1 MKSILIT
8 VLFTTLTIATSAQ
21 DRLPQGRLPQDTL
34 RLDDAVEEALG
45 NNYGIQVAQRQ
56 VDLANNRIFR
66 GNAGMTPILD
76 WNTNLNST
84 FNQVHQ
90 NFIDGRVINRFGT
103 SVSPN
108 TAVAL
113 QYTLYNGG
121 RMHAI
126 YGRLKSLG
134 QLSEIQRQ
142 LILQN
147 TISDVME
154 AYYNI
159 QRLQSTLE
167 FINQI
172 IRYYE
177 ERQTLTEERWQIGR
191 GSKLDFLQSKADLTI
206 QLTDQ
211 TNLEIQLRNAKIELN
226 RLLARD
232 PNIDFTVERESQ
244 DYQLFDPGYLKD
256 QAKNQNPEFLAL
268 KKQEEINL
276 QDQKEARGFLKPT
289 INLNSSFGYNFNFN
303 NAGLISNSQST
314 GLSAGLTASWRIFD
328 GKVIKRNIESAKISG
343 DILRIQREELL
354 NNLDNQ
360 ITAAYHQYETQKRLL
375 ELEQQNIATAQ
386 ENLEISV
393 EKFKLGAST
402 ILEINDA
409 QTRFNTIMNRLV
421 AAEYNLRISK
431 LNLLTLSGELV
442 R

>member
-1 MKSILIT
+1 MKSILVT
-8 VLFTTLTIATSAQ
+8 LLFTTLTTAAFAQ
-21 DRLPQGRLPQDTL
+21 NAQLGDTL
-34 RLDDAVEEALG
+34 YLDNAVEVALG
-45 NNYGIQVAQRQ
+45 NNYGIRVAQRQ
-56 VDLANNRIFR
+56 VDLANNRIFK

-76 WNTNLNST
+76 WNTSVNST
-84 FNQVHQ
+84 FNQVQQ

-103 SVSPN
+103 SASPN
-108 TAVAL
+108 TALAL

-121 RMHAI
+121 RMNAVFD
-126 YGRLKSLG
+126 RLKSLG

-142 LILQN
+142 LVLQN
-147 TISDVME
+147 TVSSVME

-159 QRLQSTLE
+159 QRLQSTLA
-167 FINQI
+167 FIDQI

-232 PNIDFTVERESQ
+232 PNIDFKVEGESQ
-244 DYQLFDPGYLKD
+244 DYQMFDLQYLKA
-256 QAKNQNPEFLAL
+256 QAKSQNPEFLAL
-268 KKQEEINL
+268 KKQEEINQL
-276 QDQKEARGFLKPT
+276 EQREARAYLKPT
-289 INLNSSFGYNFNFN
+289 INLNSSFGYNFNYN

-314 GLSAGLTASWRIFD
+314 GLSAGLSASWRIFD
-328 GKVIKRNIESAKISG
+328 GKLIKKNIEMAKING
-343 DILRIQREELL
+343 DILRIRREELL
-354 NNLDNQ
+354 SNLDNE

-386 ENLEISV
+386 ENLEISA

-431 LNLLTLSGELV
+431 LNLLTLSGELI

>member
-1 MKSILIT
+1 MKSILVT
-8 VLFTTLTIATSAQ
+8 LLFTTLTTAAFAQ
-21 DRLPQGRLPQDTL
+21 NAQLGDTL
-34 RLDDAVEEALG
+34 YLDNAVEVALG
-45 NNYGIQVAQRQ
+45 NNYGIRVAQRQ
-56 VDLANNRIFR
+56 VDLANNRIFK

-76 WNTNLNST
+76 WNTSVNST
-84 FNQVHQ
+84 FNQVQQ

-103 SVSPN
+103 SASPN
-108 TAVAL
+108 TALAL

-121 RMHAI
+121 RMNAAFD
-126 YGRLKSLG
+126 RLKSLG

-142 LILQN
+142 LVLQN
-147 TISDVME
+147 TVSSVME

-159 QRLQSTLE
+159 QRLQSTLA
-167 FINQI
+167 FIDQI

-232 PNIDFTVERESQ
+232 PNIDFKVEGESQ
-244 DYQLFDPGYLKD
+244 DYQMFDLQYLKA
-256 QAKNQNPEFLAL
+256 QAKSQNPEFLAL
-268 KKQEEINL
+268 KKQEEINQL
-276 QDQKEARGFLKPT
+276 EQREARAYLKPT
-289 INLNSSFGYNFNFN
+289 INLNSSFGYNFNYN

-314 GLSAGLTASWRIFD
+314 GLSAGLSASWRIFD
-328 GKVIKRNIESAKISG
+328 GKLIKKNIEMAKING
-343 DILRIQREELL
+343 DILRIRREELIS
-354 NNLDNQ
+354 NLDNE

-386 ENLEISV
+386 ENLEISA

-431 LNLLTLSGELV
+431 LNLLTLSGELI

>member
-1 MKSILIT
+1 MKSILLT
-8 VLFTTLTIATSAQ
+8 ALFTTLTLMAAAQ
-21 DRLPQGRLPQDTL
+21 DGLPQEDTL
-34 RLDDAVEEALG
+34 RLDNAVEVALE
-45 NNYGIQVAQRQ
+45 NNYGIRVAQRQ

-66 GNAGMTPILD
+66 GNAGMTPVID
-76 WNTNLNST
+76 WNTSLNST

-90 NFIDGRVINRFGT
+90 NFIDGREINRFGT

-108 TAVAL
+108 TALAL

-121 RMHAI
+121 RMHAV
-126 YGRLKSLG
+126 YDRLKSLG

-147 TISDVME
+147 TVSNVME

-159 QRLQSTLE
+159 QRLQSTLQ

-211 TNLEIQLRNAKIELN
+211 TNLQIQLKNAKIELN
-226 RLLARD
+226 RLLGRD
-232 PNIDFTVERESQ
+232 PNIDFTVEGESQ
-244 DYQLFDPGYLKD
+244 DYQLFDLEYLKD
-256 QAKNQNPEFLAL
+256 QAKSQNPEFLAL

-276 QDQKEARGFLKPT
+276 LDQKESRGFLKPT
-289 INLNSSFGYNFNFN
+289 INLNSGFGYNFNYN

-314 GLSAGLTASWRIFD
+314 GLSAGVTATWRIFD

-360 ITAAYHQYETQKRLL
+360 ITAAFYQYETQKRLL

>member
-1 MKSILIT
+1 MKSILVT
-8 VLFTTLTIATSAQ
+8 LLFTTLTTAAFAQ
-21 DRLPQGRLPQDTL
+21 NAQLGDTL
-34 RLDDAVEEALG
+34 YLDNAVEVALG
-45 NNYGIQVAQRQ
+45 NNYGIRVAQRQ
-56 VDLANNRIFR
+56 VDLANNRIFK

-76 WNTNLNST
+76 WNTSVNST
-84 FNQVHQ
+84 FNQVQQ

-103 SVSPN
+103 SASPN
-108 TAVAL
+108 TALAL

-121 RMHAI
+121 RMNAAFD
-126 YGRLKSLG
+126 RLKSLG

-142 LILQN
+142 LVLQN
-147 TISDVME
+147 TVSSVME

-159 QRLQSTLE
+159 QRLQSTLA
-167 FINQI
+167 FIDQI

-232 PNIDFTVERESQ
+232 PNIDFKVEGESQ
-244 DYQLFDPGYLKD
+244 DYQMFDLQYLKA
-256 QAKNQNPEFLAL
+256 QAKSQNPEFLAL
-268 KKQEEINL
+268 KKQEEINQL
-276 QDQKEARGFLKPT
+276 EQREARAYLKPT
-289 INLNSSFGYNFNFN
+289 INLNSSFGYNFNYN

-314 GLSAGLTASWRIFD
+314 GLSAGLSASWRIFD
-328 GKVIKRNIESAKISG
+328 GKLIKKNIEMAKING
-343 DILRIQREELL
+343 DILRIRREELL
-354 NNLDNQ
+354 SNLDNE

-386 ENLEISV
+386 ENLEISA

-431 LNLLTLSGELV
+431 LNLLTLSGELI

>member
-1 MKSILIT
+1 MKRIFVLVLLISTGAFAQENTT
-8 VLFTTLTIATSAQ
+8 VLELDEAVQSA
-21 DRLPQGRLPQDTL
+21 L
-34 RLDDAVEEALG
+34 E
-45 NNYGIQVAQRQ
+45 NNFGIQVAERQ
-56 VDLANNRIFR
+56 VDLAQNQIFK
-66 GNAGMTPILD
+66 GNAGMTPVLD
-76 WNTNLNST
+76 WNTTLNSS

-108 TAVAL
+108 TALAL

-121 RMHAI
+121 RMQAI
-126 YGRLKSLG
+126 YGRLQTLG
-134 QLSEIQRQ
+134 QLSEIQR
-142 LILQN
+142 LLVLQN
-147 TISDVME
+147 TVSVVMQT
-154 AYYNI
+154 YYNI
-159 QRLQSTLE
+159 QRLQNTLE
-167 FINQI
+167 YINQI
-172 IRYYE
+172 IGYYE

-211 TNLEIQLRNAKIELN
+211 TNLQIQLRNAKIELN

-232 PNIDFTVERESQ
+232 PNIDFTVEGKPE
-244 DYQLFDPGYLKD
+244 DYQLFDLRYLQE
-256 QAKNQNPEFLAL
+256 QAKSQNPEFLTL

-276 QDQKEARGFLKPT
+276 LEQKEARGFLKPT
-289 INLNSSFGYNFNFN
+289 INLNSGFGYNFNYN
-303 NAGLISNSQST
+303 NAGLISNSQS
-314 GLSAGLTASWRIFD
+314 AGFTAGVTASWRIFD
-328 GKVIKRNIESAKISG
+328 GKVIKRNIESVKING
-343 DILRIQREELL
+343 DILRIQREELI
-354 NNLDNQ
+354 NTLDNQ
-360 ITAAYHQYETQKRLL
+360 LTAAYYQYETQKRLL
-375 ELEQQNIATAQ
+375 DLEKQNIATAQ
-386 ENLEISV
+386 ENLEIAA

>member
-1 MKSILIT
+1 MKSILVT
-8 VLFTTLTIATSAQ
+8 LLFTTLTTAAFAQ
-21 DRLPQGRLPQDTL
+21 NAQLGDTL
-34 RLDDAVEEALG
+34 YLDNAVEVALG
-45 NNYGIQVAQRQ
+45 NNYGIRVAQRQ
-56 VDLANNRIFR
+56 VDLANNRIFK

-76 WNTNLNST
+76 WNTSVNST
-84 FNQVHQ
+84 FNQVQQ

-103 SVSPN
+103 SASPN
-108 TAVAL
+108 TALAL

-121 RMHAI
+121 RMNAVFD
-126 YGRLKSLG
+126 RLKSLG

-142 LILQN
+142 LVLQN
-147 TISDVME
+147 TVSSVME

-159 QRLQSTLE
+159 QRLQSTLA
-167 FINQI
+167 FIDQI

-232 PNIDFTVERESQ
+232 PNIDFKVEGESQ
-244 DYQLFDPGYLKD
+244 DYQMFDLQYLKA
-256 QAKNQNPEFLAL
+256 QAKSQNPEFLAL
-268 KKQEEINL
+268 KKQEEINQL
-276 QDQKEARGFLKPT
+276 EQREARAYLKPT
-289 INLNSSFGYNFNFN
+289 INLNSSFGYNFNYN

-314 GLSAGLTASWRIFD
+314 GLSAGLSASWRIFD
-328 GKVIKRNIESAKISG
+328 GKLIKKNIEMAKING
-343 DILRIQREELL
+343 DILRIRREELIS
-354 NNLDNQ
+354 NLDNE

-386 ENLEISV
+386 ENLEISA

-431 LNLLTLSGELV
+431 LNLLTLSGELI

>member
-1 MKSILIT
+1 MKRILIT
-8 VLFTTLTIATSAQ
+8 VLFTTLTLAAAAQ
-21 DRLPQGRLPQDTL
+21 EDTL
-34 RLDDAVEEALG
+34 RLDGAVEAALE

-108 TAVAL
+108 TALAL

-126 YGRLKSLG
+126 YGRLKALG

-142 LILQN
+142 LIIQN
-147 TISDVME
+147 TVSDVME

-172 IRYYE
+172 IRYYR

-211 TNLEIQLRNAKIELN
+211 TNLQIQLRNAKIELN

-232 PNIDFTVERESQ
+232 PNIEFKVERESQ
-244 DYQLFDPGYLKD
+244 DYQMFDLEYLKD
-256 QAKNQNPEFLAL
+256 QAKSQNPEFLAL

-276 QDQKEARGFLKPT
+276 QDQKETRGFLKPT

-328 GKVIKRNIESAKISG
+328 GKVIKRNIESAKING

-360 ITAAYHQYETQKRLL
+360 ITAAYYQYETQKRLL

-421 AAEYNLRISK
+421 GAEYNLRISK

>member
-1 MKSILIT
+1 MKRII
-8 VLFTTLTIATSAQ
+8 VTLMCLCFSQAMKA
-21 DRLPQGRLPQDTL
+21 QDTL
-34 RLDDAVEEALG
+34 RLDDAVNLALE
-45 NNYGIQVAQRQ
+45 NNYGIQVAAKQ
-56 VDLANNRIFR
+56 VDLVNNRIFR
-66 GNAGMTPILD
+66 GNAGMTPNID
-76 WNTNLNST
+76 WNTSVNST

-103 SVSPN
+103 SLSPN
-108 TAVAL
+108 TAIVM

-121 RMHAI
+121 RMQATFD
-126 YGRLKSLG
+126 RLKTLG

-142 LILQN
+142 SVLQS

-159 QRLQSTLE
+159 QRLQSTLGY
-167 FINQI
+167 INQI
-172 IRYYE
+172 IHYYK
-177 ERQTLTEERWQIGR
+177 ERQKLTEERWQIGR
-191 GSKLDFLQSKADLTI
+191 GSKLDFLQSKADLTT

-211 TNLEIQLRNAKIELN
+211 TNVSIQLKNAKIVLN

-232 PNIDFTVERESQ
+232 PNAEFQVEGRAG
-244 DYQLFDPGYLKD
+244 DYQLFDLNYLME
-256 QAKNQNPEFLAL
+256 QARSLNPDFLAL
-268 KKQEEINL
+268 KKQEEVNL
-276 QDQKEARGFLKPT
+276 LEQKEARSFLKPT

-314 GLSAGLTASWRIFD
+314 GLSAGLSASWRIFD
-328 GKVIKRNIESAKISG
+328 GKVIKRNIEATKINA
-343 DILRIQREELL
+343 DIIKLQKQDLMTQLE
-354 NNLDNQ
+354 NQ
-360 ITAAYHQYETQKRLL
+360 LTASYYQYETQKHLL

-386 ENLEISV
+386 ENLEISA

-409 QTRFNTIMNRLV
+409 QTRYTTAINRLV
-421 AAEYNLRISK
+421 TAEYNLRISK

>member
-1 MKSILIT
+1 MKRTIVTLICLCLMQA
-8 VLFTTLTIATSAQ
+8 VKA
-21 DRLPQGRLPQDTL
+21 QDTL
-34 RLDDAVEEALG
+34 RLDNAVNLALE
-45 NNYGIQVAQRQ
+45 NNYGIQVAGKQ
-56 VDLANNRIFR
+56 VDLVNNRIFR
-66 GNAGMTPILD
+66 GNAGMTPNID
-76 WNTNLNST
+76 WNTSVNST

-108 TAVAL
+108 TSIAM

-121 RMHAI
+121 RMHATFE
-126 YGRLKSLG
+126 RLKTLG

-142 LILQN
+142 SVLQ
-147 TISDVME
+147 TTVSDVME

-159 QRLQSTLE
+159 QRLQNTLG
-167 FINQI
+167 FIDQI
-172 IRYYE
+172 IHFYE
-177 ERQTLTEERWQIGR
+177 ERQQLTEERWQIGR
-191 GSKLDFLQSKADLTI
+191 GSKLDFLQSKADLTT

-211 TNLEIQLRNAKIELN
+211 TNVRIQLKNAKIVLN

-232 PNIDFTVERESQ
+232 PNAEFQVEAKAGG
-244 DYQLFDPGYLKD
+244 YQLFDLNYLKE
-256 QAKNQNPEFLAL
+256 QARSLNPDFLAL
-268 KKQEEINL
+268 KKQEEVNRL
-276 QDQKEARGFLKPT
+276 EQKEARSFLKPT

-314 GLSAGLTASWRIFD
+314 GLSAGLSASWRIFD
-328 GKVIKRNIESAKISG
+328 GKVIKRNIETTRINAE
-343 DILRIQREELL
+343 ILHLQKDDLMMQLE
-354 NNLDNQ
+354 NQ
-360 ITAAYHQYETQKRLL
+360 LTSSFYQYETQKRLL

-386 ENLEISV
+386 ENLEISA

-409 QTRFNTIMNRLV
+409 QTRYTTAINRLV
-421 AAEYNLRISK
+421 TAEYNLRISK

>member
-1 MKSILIT
+1 MKSILVT
-8 VLFTTLTIATSAQ
+8 LLFTTLTTAAFGQNAQ
-21 DRLPQGRLPQDTL
+21 LGDTL
-34 RLDDAVEEALG
+34 YLDNAVEVALG
-45 NNYGIQVAQRQ
+45 NNYGIRVAQRQ
-56 VDLANNRIFR
+56 VDLANNRIFK

-76 WNTNLNST
+76 WNTSVNST
-84 FNQVHQ
+84 FNQVQQ

-103 SVSPN
+103 SASPN
-108 TAVAL
+108 TALAL

-121 RMHAI
+121 RMNAVFD
-126 YGRLKSLG
+126 RLKSLG

-142 LILQN
+142 LVLQN
-147 TISDVME
+147 TVSSVME

-159 QRLQSTLE
+159 QRLQSTLA
-167 FINQI
+167 FIDQI

-232 PNIDFTVERESQ
+232 PNIDFKVEGELQ
-244 DYQLFDPGYLKD
+244 DYQMFDLQYLKA
-256 QAKNQNPEFLAL
+256 QAKSQNPEFLAL
-268 KKQEEINL
+268 KKQEEINQL
-276 QDQKEARGFLKPT
+276 EQREARAYLKPT
-289 INLNSSFGYNFNFN
+289 INLNSSFGYNFNYN

-314 GLSAGLTASWRIFD
+314 GLSAGLSASWRIFD
-328 GKVIKRNIESAKISG
+328 GKLIKKNIEMAKING
-343 DILRIQREELL
+343 DILRIRREELL
-354 NNLDNQ
+354 SNLDNE

-386 ENLEISV
+386 ENLEISA

-431 LNLLTLSGELV
+431 LNLLTLSGELI

>member
-1 MKSILIT
+1 MKSILVT
-8 VLFTTLTIATSAQ
+8 LLFTTLTTAAFAQ
-21 DRLPQGRLPQDTL
+21 NAQLGDTL
-34 RLDDAVEEALG
+34 YLDNAVEVALG
-45 NNYGIQVAQRQ
+45 NNYGIRVAQRQ
-56 VDLANNRIFR
+56 VDLANNRIFK

-76 WNTNLNST
+76 WNTSVNST
-84 FNQVHQ
+84 FNQVQQ

-103 SVSPN
+103 SASPN
-108 TAVAL
+108 TALAL

-121 RMHAI
+121 RMNAVFD
-126 YGRLKSLG
+126 RLKSLG

-142 LILQN
+142 LVLQN
-147 TISDVME
+147 TVSSVME

-159 QRLQSTLE
+159 QRLQSTLA
-167 FINQI
+167 FIDQI

-232 PNIDFTVERESQ
+232 PNIDFKVEGELQ
-244 DYQLFDPGYLKD
+244 DYQMFDLQYLKA
-256 QAKNQNPEFLAL
+256 QAKSQNPEFLAL
-268 KKQEEINL
+268 KKQEEINQL
-276 QDQKEARGFLKPT
+276 EQREARAYLKPT
-289 INLNSSFGYNFNFN
+289 INLNSSFGYNFNYN

-314 GLSAGLTASWRIFD
+314 GLSAGLSASWRIFD
-328 GKVIKRNIESAKISG
+328 GKLIKKNIEMAKING
-343 DILRIQREELL
+343 DILRIRREELL
-354 NNLDNQ
+354 SNLDNE

-386 ENLEISV
+386 ENLEISA

-431 LNLLTLSGELV
+431 LNLLTLSGELI